1 MGHARVALEPKT
13 RPGELCAGWNGR
25 ETHLAG
31 EKVDRA
37 LSDCISVAFARFFVD
52 RLTVVVDDLVVFAVS
67 PENGNVTR
75 GRARQLPS
83 AMFDLVGPPSRLCVL
98 TSWIL

>member
-13 RPGELCAGWNGR
+13 RPGELCAGWDGR
-25 ETHLAG
+25 ETHLTG
-31 EKVDRA
+31 QKVDRA
-37 LSDCISVAFARFFVD
+37 LSNCISVAFARFFVD
-52 RLTVVVDDLVVFAVS
+52 RLTVVVHDLVVLSMS

-83 AMFDLVGPPSRLCVL
+83 AMFDLVGLPGRLRVL
-98 TSWIL
+98 TS